1 MTSINVDFLID
12 EFSKSKND
20 PFFWGTI
27 VLAPIVIII
36 FFSAICDCVNNSY
49 NKIENNNN
57 FEEEIENNN
66 LENNNL
72 EQTYENKNEYEE
84 DSEDDATSIDSEYSK
99 TSDEDEDEDSPTE
112 QYSSVLFKSF
122 SLLTKKQLLKMTG
135 KKYKNKNKDEL
146 VVIAM
151 YKFISKAVDNS
162 HHLPKGIKLFVK
174 ENKLSMKQ
182 ELLELYQI
190 ESNDF

>member
-1 MTSINVDFLID
+1 MTSINVNFLID

-27 VLAPIVIII
+27 ILAPFMILI
-36 FFSAICDCVNNSY
+36 FFYTLCDCVNNSY
-49 NKIENNNN
+49 NKIEYSKHID
-57 FEEEIENNN
+57 EMENNN
-66 LENNNL
+66 LENSNL
-72 EQTYENKNEYEE
+72 EQASENNNDYEE
-84 DSEDDATSIDSEYSK
+84 DSDDDATSIDSEYSK
-99 TSDEDEDEDSPTE
+99 TSYEDEDSPTE

-122 SLLTKKQLLKMTG
+122 SLLTKKQLLKMSG
-135 KKYKNKNKDEL
+135 SKYKYKNKDEL

-151 YKFISKAVDNS
+151 YKFISKAVEHS

-174 ENKLSMKQ
+174 ENKHSMKQ

-190 ESNDF
+190 ESNDS

>member
-1 MTSINVDFLID
+1 MTSLNVNFLID
-12 EFSKSKND
+12 EFSKSRND

-27 VLAPIVIII
+27 VLAPFMILIL
-36 FFSAICDCVNNSY
+36 FYTLCDCVNNSY
-49 NKIENNNN
+49 NKIEYSKHVD
-57 FEEEIENNN
+57 EIEETC
-66 LENNNL
+66 ENAD
-72 EQTYENKNEYEE
+72 KNIDYEE
-84 DSEDDATSIDSEYSK
+84 DSDDDATSVDSEYSK
-99 TSDEDEDEDSPTE
+99 TSDEDEEEDSPTE

-135 KKYKNKNKDEL
+135 SKYKYKNKDEL

-151 YKFISKAVDNS
+151 YKFISKAVEHS

-174 ENKLSMKQ
+174 ENKHSMKQ

-190 ESNDF
+190 ESIDS